1 MDSQNLGGLIIFQN
15 VRWSG
20 PFLRLLRNVLIILQY
35 YENNVIQ
42 TYFYQYMLDS
52 IPWDISK
59 IQLAIAVDRSRRVSI
74 ACELHVGNSYMQKIA
89 KQQLRREFRKY
100 CAQKWRHKIL
110 QTSSFLFYCTG
121 LQNYLSMGS
130 IRMTAWI
137 QAMIMIH
144 SFIGVCQFLDFLNLK
159 TQFVT

>member
-20 PFLRLLRNVLIILQY
+20 SFLRLLRNVLIILLY
-35 YENNVIQ
+35 KMLYVICVIIFVCVNIAYIQ
-42 TYFYQYMLDS
+42 DQWDS
-52 IPWDISK
+52 SK
-59 IQLAIAVDRSRRVSI
+59 IQLAIALGRCQRVAV
-74 ACELHVGNSYMQKIA
+74 ACKLHVGNPYMRKIA

-121 LQNYLSMGS
+121 CK
-130 IRMTAWI
+130 TTWAW
-137 QAMIMIH
+137 AAFAWLH
-144 SFIGVCQFLDFLNLK
+144 GYK
-159 TQFVT
+159 P